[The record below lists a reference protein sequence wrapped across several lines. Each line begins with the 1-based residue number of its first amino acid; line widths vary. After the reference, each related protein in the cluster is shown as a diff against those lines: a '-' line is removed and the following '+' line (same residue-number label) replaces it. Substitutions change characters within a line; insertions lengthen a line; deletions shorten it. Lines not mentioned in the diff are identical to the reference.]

1 MDHEDNQEE
10 LEIPTA
16 AGSTKEKP
24 ATALPEKLA
33 ELQAALVNA
42 DKYTVRVFRESAG
55 GEWALLS
62 TVYKLPDP
70 DEVGKMY
77 GGGRYLLVIQWRTQ
91 GVTSGRPN
99 RREIEFTLDNTYT
112 AQAQAERARNMAP
125 QVAAG
130 PNLQEVLGLA
140 ERIAAMS
147 RPDTGSAAVVGLVEK
162 LMDRMDRD
170 RERTDARFEK
180 ILDALNNRPDGMET
194 YLNMMEKAKAM
205 GLPTLSGPT
214 EPERAPWL
222 EVAELVA
229 NNVGKFFEMMT
240 EANKGAAAKARL
252 LMREPM
258 ARKVAAQAAALKD
271 PAKRSAMIAHLDKK
285 VGKETTDNIL
295 KALEGEVR
303 R

>member
-1 MDHEDNQEE
+1 MDPIDETQEE
-10 LEIPTA
+10 LDIPTP
-16 AGSTKEKP
+16 GSSKSTD

-42 DKYTVRVFRESAG
+42 AKYTVRVFRETGG
-55 GEWALLS
+55 GEWALIA

-70 DEVGKMY
+70 DEVGKLY
-77 GGGRYLLVIQWRTQ
+77 GGGHYLLVIQWRTQ
-91 GVTSGRPN
+91 GNTVGRMN
-99 RREIEFTLDNTYT
+99 KREIEFTLDSTYT
-112 AQAQAERARNMAP
+112 AQAQAERARNLGPQAAAGANVQEIL
-125 QVAAG
+125 QVA
-130 PNLQEVLGLA
+130 
-140 ERIAAMS
+140 ERLAAMS
-147 RPDTGSAAVVGLVEK
+147 RPDNGSAAVVGLVER
-162 LMDRMDRD
+162 LMDKMDRD
-170 RERTDARFEK
+170 RDRNDDRFAKLLET
-180 ILDALNNRPDGMET
+180 LTNRPDPMET
-194 YLNMMEKAKAM
+194 YFNMMERAKAM

-214 EPERAPWL
+214 EPDRAPWL

-258 ARKVAAQAAALKD
+258 ARKVAAQASALKD
-271 PAKRSAMIAHLDKK
+271 PAKRSAMIAHLDAK

>member
-1 MDHEDNQEE
+1 MDTEENQEE
-10 LEIPTA
+10 LEITPN
-16 AGSTKEKP
+16 GPKEKP

-55 GEWALLS
+55 GEWALLA

-70 DEVGKMY
+70 DEVGKTY

-91 GVTSGRPN
+91 GISVGRMN

-112 AQAQAERARNMAP
+112 AQAQAERARNIGP
-125 QVAAG
+125 QVATG
-130 PNLQEVLGLA
+130 PNLQEVLALA

-180 ILDALNNRPDGMET
+180 ILEAINNRPDGMET
-194 YLNMMEKAKAM
+194 YFSMMEKAKAM

-214 EPERAPWL
+214 EPERAPWI
-222 EVAELVA
+222 EVAEIVA

-258 ARKVAAQAAALKD
+258 ARKVAAQASALKD
-271 PAKRSAMIAHLDKK
+271 PAKRSAMIAHLDSK